1 MTIAPTPWR
10 IQPGVYDTNPETA
23 CEFPHGPEIFA
34 ADGSSIASCNMFT
47 EEEST
52 LMAAAPFLLAALQK
66 IAATENREFGSDCE
80 EIEEARQIANDAI
93 KLVTGER

>member
-1 MTIAPTPWR
+1 MTAPTPWNV
-10 IQPGVYDTNPETA
+10 QPGVYDTNPETA

-34 ADGSSIASCNMFT
+34 VDGSWIVSCNRFT

-66 IAATENREFGSDCE
+66 IAAIPNHEFGTDWK

-93 KLVTGER
+93 KLVTGEG